1 MSTINS
7 QRKVVVNMLKSSQ
20 RDFIRRHI
28 GPSEED
34 QNKMLSELGFK
45 SLDDLISK
53 TVPENILLK
62 EELDIGEPNSEY
74 EALRKLKAIS
84 KKNKI
89 YSNFIGMG
97 YYGTFTPYVI
107 LRNILENPGW
117 YTSYTPYQPEV
128 AQGRLEMLLNFQQMI
143 CDFTGMDISNASLLD
158 EGTAAAEAVGLSY
171 RLCKNDSNIV
181 FVSKDCH
188 PQTIDV
194 IKTRAEPL
202 GLTVVI
208 GDENSEIKEDIVCGI
223 LQYPGTLGDIKD
235 PSEAISKIHKN
246 NGKAVL
252 VCDLLAL
259 AKLKT
264 PAELGADIAV
274 GSSQRFGIPMGYGGP
289 HAGFFATKDEF
300 KRSMP
305 GRIIGVSVDRHGN
318 KAYRLSLQTREQHI
332 RRDKA
337 TSNICTAQA
346 LLAIVSAAYA
356 VYHGPEGIKKIAENT
371 SQLAKNFADKIKQS
385 GYEIYSDHFFDT
397 ITIKTLDKTESI
409 YQNALSQNVN
419 IRKVNSEMLSVAFD
433 ERKNVYR
440 ANQLLKIFNCSET
453 IKDKMNENL
462 SNLPKKLLR
471 TSSYLTHPVFNSY
484 HSETEMLR
492 YLKKLEDADIA
503 LNRSMI
509 ALGSCTMK
517 LNAVAEMIPVTWR
530 EFSEPHPFAPV
541 EQMEGYRTLF
551 TDLKNWLRSV
561 TGFSGV
567 SLQPNAGA
575 QGEFAGLMVIKKY
588 HEQNG
593 ETNRNVCLIPS
604 SAHGTNPASA
614 QMVGMKVVVIK
625 CDEHGNVDIND
636 LKEKAEIHKDNLA
649 ALMVTYPSTHGV
661 FEEKI
666 TEICELIHNNGGQ
679 VYMDGAN
686 LNALVGVAKPGKFGP
701 DVCHIN
707 LHKTFCI
714 PHGGGGPG
722 MGPIA
727 CKKHLEK
734 YLPNHSVIKDCGP
747 ATGMGA
753 VSAAP
758 WGSSS
763 ILSISWMYIK
773 MMGSEGLKKASQVA
787 ILNANYVSYKL
798 KEAFPI
804 LYKGKNGNV
813 AHECIID
820 IRKIKS
826 ETGITEEDIAKRLI
840 DFGFHAPTMSWPV
853 AGTMMIEPT
862 ESEGLDEINRFCNT
876 LIKIKQEIDK
886 IQSGHF
892 DKVDNPLKNAPH
904 THVEV
909 AANKW
914 DHKYEREEAAYPSE
928 ILKTTKYWPPVARV
942 DNVYGDKN
950 LFCTCPSIDEYKDTA
965 A

>member
-1 MSTINS
+1 
-7 QRKVVVNMLKSSQ
+7 ML
-20 RDFIRRHI
+20 
-28 GPSEED
+28 
-34 QNKMLSELGFK
+34 M
-45 SLDDLISK
+45 
-53 TVPENILLK
+53 
-62 EELDIGEPNSEY
+62 
-74 EALRKLKAIS
+74 
-84 KKNKI
+84 
-89 YSNFIGMG
+89 
-97 YYGTFTPYVI
+97 
-107 LRNILENPGW
+107 
-117 YTSYTPYQPEV
+117 
-128 AQGRLEMLLNFQQMI
+128 NFQQMVI
-143 CDFTGMDISNASLLD
+143 DFTGMDIANASLLD
-158 EGTAAAEAVGLSY
+158 EGTAAAEAMGLSY
-171 RLCKNDSNIV
+171 RVSKSETKKV
-181 FVSKDCH
+181 FVSKNCH

-202 GLTVVI
+202 GLEVI
-208 GDENSEIKEDIVCGI
+208 VGDEDLDIKEEIICGI
-223 LQYPGTLGDIKD
+223 IQYPGTLGDIKD
-235 PSEAISKIHKN
+235 PSEAISKIHKHS
-246 NGKAVL
+246 GKAVL

-289 HAGFFATKDEF
+289 HAAFFATKDEY

-305 GRIIGVSVDRHGN
+305 GRIVGVSVDRHGK
-318 KAYRLSLQTREQHI
+318 KAYRLALQTREQHI

-356 VYHGPEGIKKIAENT
+356 VYHGPKGIKKISESV
-371 SQLAKNFADKIKQS
+371 SQLTKNFADKLKQS
-385 GYEIYSDHFFDT
+385 GYELYSDHFFDT
-397 ITIKTLDKTESI
+397 VTVKTFDKTDKI
-409 YQNALSQNVN
+409 YKNALDQGVN
-419 IRKVNSEMLSVAFD
+419 IRKVNSEMLAVSFD
-433 ERKNVYR
+433 ERKNIYR

-453 IKDKMNENL
+453 IKETMNESL
-462 SNLPKKLLR
+462 SNIPKNLLR
-471 TSSYLTHPVFNSY
+471 TSAYLDHPVFNSH

-492 YLKKLEDADIA
+492 YLKRLEDCDIA

-517 LNAVAEMIPVTWR
+517 LNAVAEMIPVTWK
-530 EFSEPHPFAPV
+530 EFSQPHPFSPV
-541 EQMEGYRTLF
+541 EQMDGYRELF
-551 TDLKNWLRSV
+551 TDLKNWLRSI

-575 QGEFAGLMVIKKY
+575 QGEFAGLMVIRKF
-588 HEQNG
+588 HEKNG

-614 QMVGMKVVVIK
+614 QMVGMKVVVVK
-625 CDEHGNVDIND
+625 CDQHGNVDFED
-636 LKEKAEIHKDNLA
+636 LKKKAEEHSENLA

-666 TEICELIHNNGGQ
+666 TEICELIHNHGGQ

-686 LNALVGVAKPGKFGP
+686 LNALVGIAKPGKFGP

-727 CKKHLEK
+727 CKKHLEVF
-734 YLPNHSVIKDCGP
+734 LPKHSVIKDCGP
-747 ATGMGA
+747 ATGIGA

-787 ILNANYVSYKL
+787 ILNANYIAHKL
-798 KEAFPI
+798 KDSFPI
-804 LYKGKNGNV
+804 LYKGKSGNV

-820 IRKIKS
+820 IRNIKS
-826 ETGITEEDIAKRLI
+826 DTGVTEEDIAKRLI
-840 DFGFHAPTMSWPV
+840 DFGYHAPTMSWPV

-862 ESEGLDEINRFCNT
+862 ESESLSEINRFCST
-876 LIKIKQEIDK
+876 LQKIKQEIDK
-886 IQSGHF
+886 IQAGTY
-892 DKVDNPLKNAPH
+892 DKLDNPLKNAPH
-904 THVEV
+904 THLELTS
-909 AANKW
+909 NKW

-928 ILKTTKYWPPVARV
+928 FLKTAKYWPPVGRV

-950 LFCTCPSIDEYKDTA
+950 LFCTCPSMDEYEDTA

>member
-1 MSTINS
+1 
-7 QRKVVVNMLKSSQ
+7 MLKNAQ
-20 RDFIRRHI
+20 KDFIQRHI
-28 GPSEED
+28 GPSVDE
-34 QNKMLSELGFK
+34 QNVMLKELGYK
-45 SLDDLISK
+45 NLDELINDTVPGKILSKDDL
-53 TVPENILLK
+53 E
-62 EELDIGEPNSEY
+62 IGDPNSEY
-74 EALRKLKAIS
+74 KALRKLKNIS
-84 KKNKI
+84 KKNKV
-89 YSNFIGMG
+89 YSSFIGMG
-97 YYGTFTPYVI
+97 YYGTYTPYVI

-143 CDFTGMDISNASLLD
+143 IDFTGMDIANASLLD
-158 EGTAAAEAVGLSY
+158 EGTAAAEAMGLSY
-171 RLCKNDSNIV
+171 RISKNETKKV
-181 FVSKDCH
+181 FVSKNCH
-188 PQTIDV
+188 PQTIEV

-202 GLTVVI
+202 GLKIIV
-208 GDENSEIKEDIVCGI
+208 GDEDKDIKEDIICGI
-223 LQYPGTLGDIKD
+223 IQYPGTLGDIKD
-235 PSEAISKIHKN
+235 PSESISRIHKK

-264 PAELGADIAV
+264 PSELGADIAV

-289 HAGFFATKDEF
+289 HAAFFATKDEY

-305 GRIIGVSVDRHGN
+305 GRIVGVSVDRHGK
-318 KAYRLSLQTREQHI
+318 KAYRLALQTREQHI

-337 TSNICTAQA
+337 TSNICTSQA

-356 VYHGPEGIKKIAENT
+356 IYHGPKGIKKIAESV
-371 SQLAKNFADKIKQS
+371 SQLTKNFADKLKQS
-385 GYEIYSDHFFDT
+385 GYELYSDNFFDT
-397 ITIKTLDKTESI
+397 VTVKTLDKTEKI
-409 YQNALSQNVN
+409 YKNALDQGVN
-419 IRKVNSEMLSVAFD
+419 IRKVNSEMLAVSFD
-433 ERKNVYR
+433 ERKNLYR

-453 IKDKMNENL
+453 IKESMNESL
-462 SNLPKKLLR
+462 SNIPKNLLR
-471 TSSYLTHPVFNSY
+471 TSTYLDHVVFNSY

-492 YLKKLEDADIA
+492 YLKKLEESDIA

-517 LNAVAEMIPVTWR
+517 LNAVSEMIPVTWK
-530 EFSEPHPFAPV
+530 EFSQPHPFSPV
-541 EQMEGYRTLF
+541 EQMDGYRELF
-551 TDLKNWLRSV
+551 TDLKNWLRSI

-575 QGEFAGLMVIKKY
+575 QGEFAGLMVIRKF
-588 HEQNG
+588 HEKNG
-593 ETNRNVCLIPS
+593 NKNRNVCLIPS

-614 QMVGMKVVVIK
+614 QMVGMKVIVVK
-625 CDEHGNVDIND
+625 CDKHGNVDFED
-636 LKEKAEIHKDNLA
+636 LRKKAEEHSENLA

-666 TEICELIHNNGGQ
+666 TDICELIHNNGGQ

-686 LNALVGVAKPGKFGP
+686 LNALVGIAKPGNFGP

-727 CKKHLEK
+727 CKKHLEIF
-734 YLPNHSVIKDCGP
+734 LPKHSVIKDCGP
-747 ATGMGA
+747 TTGIGA

-763 ILSISWMYIK
+763 ILSISWMYVK

-787 ILNANYVSYKL
+787 ILNANYVAYKL
-798 KEAFPI
+798 KDSFPI
-804 LYKGKNGNV
+804 LYKGKSGNV

-820 IRKIKS
+820 IRKIKTD
-826 ETGITEEDIAKRLI
+826 TGITEEDIAKRLI
-840 DFGFHAPTMSWPV
+840 DFGYHAPTMSWPV

-862 ESEGLDEINRFCNT
+862 ESESLSEIDRFCST
-876 LIKIKQEIDK
+876 LHKIKQEIDK
-886 IQSGHF
+886 IKSGEY
-892 DKVDNPLKNAPH
+892 DKIDNPLKNAPH
-904 THVEV
+904 THVEL
-909 AANKW
+909 ASNKW
-914 DHKYEREEAAYPSE
+914 EHKYEREEAAYPSE
-928 ILKTTKYWPPVARV
+928 FLKTVKYWPPVARV

-950 LFCTCPSIDEYKDTA
+950 LFCTCPSMDEYEDTA

>member
-1 MSTINS
+1 
-7 QRKVVVNMLKSSQ
+7 MLKSSQ
-20 RDFIRRHI
+20 KDFIKRHI
-28 GPSEED
+28 GPSEAD
-34 QNKMLSELGFK
+34 QQKMLNELGFEN
-45 SLDDLISK
+45 LDDLISK
-53 TVPENILLK
+53 TVPEKILLK
-62 EELDIGEPNSEY
+62 EDLGIGEPNSEY
-74 EALRKLKAIS
+74 EALRKLKVIS
-84 KKNKI
+84 KQNKI

-97 YYGTFTPYVI
+97 YYGTYTPYVI

-143 CDFTGMDISNASLLD
+143 IDFTGLDIANASLLD

-208 GDENSEIKEDIVCGI
+208 GDESTDIKEDIVCGI

-289 HAGFFATKDEF
+289 HAGFFATKDEY

-356 VYHGPEGIKKIAENT
+356 IYHGPEGLRKIAENT

-385 GYEIYSDHFFDT
+385 GYELYSDHFFDT
-397 ITIKTLDKTESI
+397 VTIKTLDKTDSI
-409 YQNALSQNVN
+409 FRNALRQNVN
-419 IRKVNSEMLSVAFD
+419 IRKVNSDMLSVAFD

-440 ANQLLKIFNCSET
+440 ANQLLKIFNCSEA
-453 IKDKMNENL
+453 IKENLNENL
-462 SNLPKKLLR
+462 SNLPKNLLR
-471 TSSYLTHPVFNSY
+471 TSEYLTHPVFNSY

-551 TDLKNWLRSV
+551 TDLKNWLRSI

-588 HEQNG
+588 HENNG
-593 ETNRNVCLIPS
+593 DKNRNVCLIPS

-625 CDEHGNVDIND
+625 CDEHGNVDIED
-636 LKEKAEIHKDNLA
+636 LKEKATTHSENLA

-686 LNALVGVAKPGKFGP
+686 LNALVGIAKPGKFGP

-727 CKKHLEK
+727 CKRHLEV

-747 ATGMGA
+747 VTGMGA

-787 ILNANYVSYKL
+787 ILNANYLAHKL
-798 KEAFPI
+798 KDTFPI

-826 ETGITEEDIAKRLI
+826 EVGITEEDIAKRLI

-862 ESEGLDEINRFCNT
+862 ESEGLQEIDRFCNT
-876 LIKIKQEIDK
+876 LKKIKEEIDK
-886 IQSGHF
+886 VQSGEY
-892 DKVDNPLKNAPH
+892 DKIDNPIKNSPH
-904 THVEV
+904 THVELI
-909 AANKW
+909 ANKW
-914 DHKYEREEAAYPSE
+914 EHKYEREEAAYPSE
-928 ILKTTKYWPPVARV
+928 FLKQIKYWPPVARV

-950 LFCTCPSIDEYKDTA
+950 LVCSCPSIDEYKDTA

>member
-1 MSTINS
+1 MLHNS
-7 QRKVVVNMLKSSQ
+7 EK
-20 RDFIRRHI
+20 DFIKRHI
-28 GPSEED
+28 GLKKKDEK
-34 QNKMLSELGFK
+34 KMLSELGYD
-45 SLDDLISK
+45 SINDLISS
-53 TVPENILLK
+53 TVPNKILLK
-62 EELDIGEPNSEY
+62 DLLSIGEPNSEY

-84 KKNKI
+84 KKNNLF
-89 YSNFIGMG
+89 SNFIGMG
-97 YYGTFTPYVI
+97 YYGTYTPNVI
-107 LRNILENPGW
+107 VRNILENPGW

-143 CDFTGMDISNASLLD
+143 IDFTGMDIANASLLD
-158 EGTAAAEAVGLSY
+158 EGTAAAEAMGLCN
-171 RLCKNDSNIV
+171 RLDKNDNNVVFISN
-181 FVSKDCH
+181 DCH

-194 IKTRAEPL
+194 IKTRSEPL
-202 GLTVVI
+202 GLKVI
-208 GDENSEIKEDIVCGI
+208 IGNDEDLNKISSDIVCGI

-235 PSEAISKIHKN
+235 PSENISRIKKK
-246 NGKAVL
+246 NGKAIL

-274 GSSQRFGIPMGYGGP
+274 GSSQRFGIPLGYGGP
-289 HAGFFATKDEF
+289 HAAFFATRDEF

-305 GRIIGVSVDRHGN
+305 GRIVGVSVDRHGN
-318 KAYRLSLQTREQHI
+318 KAYRLALQTREQHI

-356 VYHGPEGIKKIAENT
+356 IYHGPKGIRTISERV
-371 SQLAKNFADKIKQS
+371 SQLAKNFADKLKQS
-385 GYEIYSDHFFDT
+385 GYKLYSDYFFDT
-397 ITIKTLDKTESI
+397 VTIITKEKTDQI
-409 YQNALSQNVN
+409 YNNALSQKVN
-419 IRKVNSEMLSVAFD
+419 IRKVNSEMLSVSFD
-433 ERKNVYR
+433 EKKNVYR
-440 ANQLLKIFNCSET
+440 ANQLLKIFNCAES
-453 IKDKMNENL
+453 IKENPTENL
-462 SNLPKKLLR
+462 PNLPKNLIR
-471 TSSYLTHPVFNSY
+471 TSSYLDHKVFNSY

-492 YLKKLEDADIA
+492 YLKRLEDKDIA

-517 LNAVAEMIPVTWR
+517 LNAVAEMIPISWR
-530 EFSEPHPFAPV
+530 EFSEPHPFVPI
-541 EQMEGYRTLF
+541 EQMDGFRTLF
-551 TDLKNWLRSV
+551 TDLKNWLRSI

-575 QGEFAGLMVIKKY
+575 QGEYAGLMVIRKY
-588 HEQNG
+588 HLERG
-593 ETNRNVCLIPS
+593 EGNRNVCLIPS

-614 QMVGMKVVVIK
+614 QMVGMKVVVVN
-625 CDEHGNVDIND
+625 CDKQGNVDYED
-636 LKEKAEIHKDNLA
+636 LKKKVEQHSANLG

-661 FEEKI
+661 FEERI
-666 TEICELIHNNGGQ
+666 SEICDLVHKHGGQ

-686 LNALVGVAKPGKFGP
+686 LNALVGIAKPGNFGP

-727 CKKHLEK
+727 CKRHLEI
-734 YLPNHSVIKDCGP
+734 YLPSHPIIKDCGP
-747 ATGMGA
+747 ATGIGA
-753 VSAAP
+753 ISAAP

-773 MMGSEGLKKASQVA
+773 MMGSEGLKLATQIA
-787 ILNANYVSYKL
+787 ILNANYIAHKL
-798 KEAFPI
+798 KDHFPI
-804 LYKGKNGNV
+804 LYKGIKGNV

-820 IRKIKS
+820 IRSIKS

-853 AGTMMIEPT
+853 PGTMMIEPT
-862 ESEGLDEINRFCNT
+862 ESESMSELDRFCDT
-876 LIKIKQEIDK
+876 LIKIKLEIEAIKSGKFDK
-886 IQSGHF
+886 I
-892 DKVDNPLKNAPH
+892 DNPIKNAPH
-904 THVEV
+904 TDLEL
-909 AANKW
+909 ASNDWK
-914 DHKYEREEAAYPSE
+914 HKYSREEAAYPSNF
-928 ILKTTKYWPPVARV
+928 LRSNKFWPPVARV

-950 LFCTCPSIDEYKDTA
+950 LFCSCPSMDEFKEDA

>member
-1 MSTINS
+1 
-7 QRKVVVNMLKSSQ
+7 MLKSSQ

-34 QNKMLSELGFK
+34 QSKMLNELGFK
-45 SLDDLISK
+45 NLDDLISK

-462 SNLPKKLLR
+462 SNLPKNLLR

-787 ILNANYVSYKL
+787 ILNANYVAHKL
-798 KEAFPI
+798 KDAFPI

>member
-1 MSTINS
+1 
-7 QRKVVVNMLKSSQ
+7 MLKSSQ
-20 RDFIRRHI
+20 KDFIKRHI
-28 GPSEED
+28 GPSEAD
-34 QNKMLSELGFK
+34 QQKMLNELGFD

-53 TVPENILLK
+53 TVPEKILLK
-62 EELDIGEPNSEY
+62 EDLGIGEPNSEY
-74 EALRKLKAIS
+74 EALRKLKVIS
-84 KKNKI
+84 KQNRI

-97 YYGTFTPYVI
+97 YYGTYTPYVI

-117 YTSYTPYQPEV
+117 YTAYTPYQPEV

-143 CDFTGMDISNASLLD
+143 IDFTGLDIANASLLD

-171 RLCKNDSNIV
+171 RICKNDSNIV

-202 GLTVVI
+202 GLTVVV
-208 GDENSEIKEDIVCGI
+208 GDESTDIKEDIVCGI

-356 VYHGPEGIKKIAENT
+356 IYHGPDGLKKIAENT

-385 GYEIYSDHFFDT
+385 GYELYSDHFFDT
-397 ITIKTLDKTESI
+397 VTIKTLDKTDSI
-409 YQNALSQNVN
+409 FRNALRQNVN

-440 ANQLLKIFNCSET
+440 ANQLLKIFNCSEA
-453 IKDKMNENL
+453 IKENLNENL
-462 SNLPKKLLR
+462 NNLPKNLLR
-471 TSSYLTHPVFNSY
+471 TSEYLTHPVFNSY
-484 HSETEMLR
+484 HSETDMLR

-551 TDLKNWLRSV
+551 TDLKNWLRSI

-575 QGEFAGLMVIKKY
+575 QGEFAGLMVIKKF
-588 HEQNG
+588 HENNG
-593 ETNRNVCLIPS
+593 DKNRNVCLIPS

-625 CDEHGNVDIND
+625 CDEHGNVDIED
-636 LKEKAEIHKDNLA
+636 LKEKAKTHSENLA

-661 FEEKI
+661 FEEQI
-666 TEICELIHNNGGQ
+666 SEICELIHDNGGQ

-686 LNALVGVAKPGKFGP
+686 LNALVGIAKPGKFGP

-727 CKKHLEK
+727 CKRHLEV

-747 ATGMGA
+747 VTGMGA

-787 ILNANYVSYKL
+787 ILNANYVAHKL
-798 KEAFPI
+798 KDAFPI

-826 ETGITEEDIAKRLI
+826 EIGITEEDIAKRLI

-862 ESEGLDEINRFCNT
+862 ESEGLQEIDRFCNT
-876 LIKIKQEIDK
+876 LKKIKEEIDK
-886 IQSGHF
+886 VKSGEY
-892 DKVDNPLKNAPH
+892 DKIDNPIKNSPH
-904 THVEV
+904 THVELI
-909 AANKW
+909 ANKW
-914 DHKYEREEAAYPSE
+914 EHKYEREEAAYPSE
-928 ILKTTKYWPPVARV
+928 FLKQIKYWPPVARV

-950 LFCTCPSIDEYKDTA
+950 LVCSCPSIDEYKDTA

>member
-1 MSTINS
+1 
-7 QRKVVVNMLKSSQ
+7 MLKNAQ
-20 RDFIRRHI
+20 KDFIQRHI
-28 GPSEED
+28 GPSIEEQD
-34 QNKMLSELGFK
+34 IMLKELGYK
-45 SLDDLISK
+45 NLDELIK
-53 TVPENILLK
+53 NTVPENILSK
-62 EELDIGEPNSEY
+62 DDLDIGDPNSEY
-74 EALRKLKAIS
+74 KALRKLKNIS
-84 KKNKI
+84 KKNKV
-89 YSNFIGMG
+89 YSSFIGMG
-97 YYGTFTPYVI
+97 YYGTYTPYVI

-128 AQGRLEMLLNFQQMI
+128 AQGRLEMLMNFQQMI
-143 CDFTGMDISNASLLD
+143 IDFTGMDIANASLLD
-158 EGTAAAEAVGLSY
+158 EGTAAAEAMGLSY
-171 RLCKNDSNIV
+171 RISKTDSNKV
-181 FVSKDCH
+181 FVSKNCH
-188 PQTIDV
+188 PQTIEV
-194 IKTRAEPL
+194 IQTRAEPL
-202 GLTVVI
+202 GVEVI
-208 GDENSEIKEDIVCGI
+208 VGNEDTDIKDDIICGI
-223 LQYPGTLGDIKD
+223 ISYPGTLGDIKD
-235 PSEAISKIHKN
+235 PSEAISKIHKK

-289 HAGFFATKDEF
+289 HAAFFATKDEY

-305 GRIIGVSVDRHGN
+305 GRIVGVSVDRHGK
-318 KAYRLSLQTREQHI
+318 KAYRLALQTREQHI

-356 VYHGPEGIKKIAENT
+356 VYHGPKGIKKISESV
-371 SQLAKNFADKIKQS
+371 SQLTKNFADKLKQS
-385 GYEIYSDHFFDT
+385 GYELYSDHFFDT
-397 ITIKTLDKTESI
+397 VTVKTLDKTDKI
-409 YQNALSQNVN
+409 YKNALDEGVN
-419 IRKVNSEMLSVAFD
+419 IRKVNSEMLAVSFD
-433 ERKNVYR
+433 ERKNLYR

-453 IKDKMNENL
+453 IKETMNESL
-462 SNLPKKLLR
+462 SNIPKSLLR
-471 TSSYLTHPVFNSY
+471 SSTYLDHPVFNSY

-517 LNAVAEMIPVTWR
+517 LNAVSEMIPVTWK
-530 EFSEPHPFAPV
+530 EFSQPHPFSPI
-541 EQMEGYRTLF
+541 EQMDGYRELF
-551 TDLKNWLRSV
+551 TDLKNWLRSI

-575 QGEFAGLMVIKKY
+575 QGEFAGLMVIRKF
-588 HEQNG
+588 HEKNN

-614 QMVGMKVVVIK
+614 QMVGMKVVVVK
-625 CDEHGNVDIND
+625 CDEHGNVDFKD
-636 LKEKAEIHKDNLA
+636 LKIKAEEHKDNLA

-666 TEICELIHNNGGQ
+666 TDICKLIHDHGGQ

-686 LNALVGVAKPGKFGP
+686 LNALVGIAKPGKFGP

-727 CKKHLEK
+727 CKRHLEIF
-734 YLPNHSVIKDCGP
+734 LPKHSIIKDCGP
-747 ATGMGA
+747 TTGIGA

-787 ILNANYVSYKL
+787 ILNANYIAHKL
-798 KEAFPI
+798 KESFPI
-804 LYKGKNGNV
+804 LYKGKSGNV

-820 IRKIKS
+820 IRKIKA

-840 DFGFHAPTMSWPV
+840 DFGYHAPTMSWPV

-862 ESEGLDEINRFCNT
+862 ESEGLAEIDRFCST
-876 LIKIKQEIDK
+876 LRKIKQEIDK
-886 IQSGHF
+886 IQSGEY
-892 DKVDNPLKNAPH
+892 DKLDNPIKNAPH
-904 THVEV
+904 THLELSS
-909 AANKW
+909 NKW

-928 ILKTTKYWPPVARV
+928 FLKTAKYWPPVGRV

-950 LFCTCPSIDEYKDTA
+950 LFCTCPSMDEYEDSA

>member
-1 MSTINS
+1 
-7 QRKVVVNMLKSSQ
+7 MLKSSQ
-20 RDFIRRHI
+20 KDFIKRHI
-28 GPSEED
+28 GPSEAD
-34 QNKMLSELGFK
+34 QQKMLNELGFEN
-45 SLDDLISK
+45 LDDLISK
-53 TVPENILLK
+53 TVPEKILLK
-62 EELDIGEPNSEY
+62 EDLGIGEPNSEY
-74 EALRKLKAIS
+74 EALRKLKVIS
-84 KKNKI
+84 KQNRI

-97 YYGTFTPYVI
+97 YYGTYTPYVI

-143 CDFTGMDISNASLLD
+143 IDFTGLDIANASLLD

-202 GLTVVI
+202 GLTVVV
-208 GDENSEIKEDIVCGI
+208 GDEGTDINEDIVCGI

-289 HAGFFATKDEF
+289 HAGFFATKDEY

-356 VYHGPEGIKKIAENT
+356 IYHGPEGLRKIAENT

-385 GYEIYSDHFFDT
+385 GYELYSDHFFDT
-397 ITIKTLDKTESI
+397 VTIKTLDKTDSI
-409 YQNALSQNVN
+409 FRNALRQNVN

-440 ANQLLKIFNCSET
+440 ANQLLKIFNCSEA
-453 IKDKMNENL
+453 IKENLNENL
-462 SNLPKKLLR
+462 SNLPKNLLR
-471 TSSYLTHPVFNSY
+471 TSEYLTHPVFNNY

-551 TDLKNWLRSV
+551 TDLKNWLRSI

-588 HEQNG
+588 HENNG
-593 ETNRNVCLIPS
+593 DKNRNVCLIPS

-625 CDEHGNVDIND
+625 CDEHGNVDIKD
-636 LKEKAEIHKDNLA
+636 LKEKATTHSENLA

-686 LNALVGVAKPGKFGP
+686 LNALVGIAKPGKFGP

-727 CKKHLEK
+727 CKRHLEV
-734 YLPNHSVIKDCGP
+734 YLPNHAVIKDCGP
-747 ATGMGA
+747 VTGMGA

-787 ILNANYVSYKL
+787 ILNANYLAHKL
-798 KEAFPI
+798 KDTFPI

-826 ETGITEEDIAKRLI
+826 EVGITEEDIAKRLI

-862 ESEGLDEINRFCNT
+862 ESEGLQEIDRFCNT
-876 LIKIKQEIDK
+876 LKKIKEEIDK
-886 IQSGHF
+886 VQSGEY
-892 DKVDNPLKNAPH
+892 DKIDNPIKNSPH
-904 THVEV
+904 THVELI
-909 AANKW
+909 ANKW
-914 DHKYEREEAAYPSE
+914 EHKYEREEAAYPSE
-928 ILKTTKYWPPVARV
+928 FLKQIKYWPPVARV

-950 LFCTCPSIDEYKDTA
+950 LVCSCPSIDEYKDTA

>member
-1 MSTINS
+1 
-7 QRKVVVNMLKSSQ
+7 MLKSSQ
-20 RDFIRRHI
+20 KDFIKRHI
-28 GPSEED
+28 GPSEAD
-34 QNKMLSELGFK
+34 QQKMLNELGFD

-53 TVPENILLK
+53 TVPEKILLK
-62 EELDIGEPNSEY
+62 EDLEIGEPNSEY
-74 EALRKLKAIS
+74 EALRKLKVIS
-84 KKNKI
+84 KQNRI

-97 YYGTFTPYVI
+97 YYGTYTPYVI

-117 YTSYTPYQPEV
+117 YTAYTPYQPEV

-143 CDFTGMDISNASLLD
+143 IDFTGLDIANASLLD

-171 RLCKNDSNIV
+171 RICKNDSNIV

-202 GLTVVI
+202 GLTVVV
-208 GDENSEIKEDIVCGI
+208 GDESTDIKEDIVCGI

-356 VYHGPEGIKKIAENT
+356 IYHGPSGLKKIAENT

-385 GYEIYSDHFFDT
+385 GYELYSDHFFDT
-397 ITIKTLDKTESI
+397 VTIKTLDKTDSI
-409 YQNALSQNVN
+409 FRNALRQNVN

-440 ANQLLKIFNCSET
+440 ANQLLKIFNCSEA
-453 IKDKMNENL
+453 IKENLNENL
-462 SNLPKKLLR
+462 NNLPKNLLR
-471 TSSYLTHPVFNSY
+471 TSEYLTHPVFNSY
-484 HSETEMLR
+484 HSETDMLR

-551 TDLKNWLRSV
+551 TDLKNWLRSI

-575 QGEFAGLMVIKKY
+575 QGEFAGLMVIKKF
-588 HEQNG
+588 HENNG
-593 ETNRNVCLIPS
+593 DKNRNVCLIPS

-625 CDEHGNVDIND
+625 CDEHGNVDIKD
-636 LKEKAEIHKDNLA
+636 LKEKAKTHSENLA

-661 FEEKI
+661 FEEQI
-666 TEICELIHNNGGQ
+666 SEICELIHDNGGQ

-686 LNALVGVAKPGKFGP
+686 LNALVGIAKPGKFGP

-727 CKKHLEK
+727 CKRHLEV

-747 ATGMGA
+747 VTGMGA

-787 ILNANYVSYKL
+787 ILNANYVAHKL
-798 KEAFPI
+798 KDAFPI

-826 ETGITEEDIAKRLI
+826 EIGITEEDIAKRLI

-862 ESEGLDEINRFCNT
+862 ESEGLQEIDRFCNT
-876 LIKIKQEIDK
+876 LKKIKEEIDK
-886 IQSGHF
+886 VKSGEY
-892 DKVDNPLKNAPH
+892 DKIDNPIKNSPH
-904 THVEV
+904 THVELI
-909 AANKW
+909 ANKW
-914 DHKYEREEAAYPSE
+914 EHKYEREEAAYPSE
-928 ILKTTKYWPPVARV
+928 FLKQIKYWPPVARV

-950 LFCTCPSIDEYKDTA
+950 LVCSCPSIDEYKDTA

>member
-1 MSTINS
+1 
-7 QRKVVVNMLKSSQ
+7 MLKNAQ
-20 RDFIRRHI
+20 KDFIQRHI
-28 GPSEED
+28 GPSADEQNVMLKKLGYENLEELIKD
-34 QNKMLSELGFK
+34 TVPGKILSK
-45 SLDDLISK
+45 DDL
-53 TVPENILLK
+53 E
-62 EELDIGEPNSEY
+62 IGDPNSEY
-74 EALRKLKAIS
+74 KALRKLKNIS
-84 KKNKI
+84 KKNKV
-89 YSNFIGMG
+89 YSSFIGMG
-97 YYGTFTPYVI
+97 YYGTYTPYVI

-128 AQGRLEMLLNFQQMI
+128 AQGRLEMLLNFQQMVI
-143 CDFTGMDISNASLLD
+143 DFTGMDIANASLLD
-158 EGTAAAEAVGLSY
+158 EGTAAAEAMGLSY
-171 RLCKNDSNIV
+171 RISKTETKKV
-181 FVSKDCH
+181 FVSKNCH

-202 GLTVVI
+202 GLEVLV
-208 GDENSEIKEDIVCGI
+208 GDEDKDIKEDIICGI
-223 LQYPGTLGDIKD
+223 IQYPGTLGDIKD
-235 PSEAISKIHKN
+235 PSEAISRIHKQ
-246 NGKAVL
+246 NGKAVI

-264 PAELGADIAV
+264 PAELGADVAV

-289 HAGFFATKDEF
+289 HAAFFATKDEY

-305 GRIIGVSVDRHGN
+305 GRIVGVSVDRHGK
-318 KAYRLSLQTREQHI
+318 KAFRLALQTREQHI

-356 VYHGPEGIKKIAENT
+356 VYHGPKGIKKIAESV
-371 SQLAKNFADKIKQS
+371 SQLTKNFADKLKQS
-385 GYEIYSDHFFDT
+385 GYELYSDKFFDT
-397 ITIKTLDKTESI
+397 VTVKTLDKTEKI
-409 YQNALSQNVN
+409 YKNALDQGVN
-419 IRKVNSEMLSVAFD
+419 IRKVNSEMLAVSFD
-433 ERKNVYR
+433 ERKNLYR

-453 IKDKMNENL
+453 IKESMNESL
-462 SNLPKKLLR
+462 SNIPKNLLR
-471 TSSYLTHPVFNSY
+471 TSTYLDHTVFNSY

-492 YLKKLEDADIA
+492 YLKKLEDSDIA

-517 LNAVAEMIPVTWR
+517 LNAVSEMIPVTWK
-530 EFSEPHPFAPV
+530 EFSQPHPFSPI
-541 EQMEGYRTLF
+541 EQMDGYRELF
-551 TDLKNWLRSV
+551 TDLKNWLRSI

-575 QGEFAGLMVIKKY
+575 QGEFAGLMVIRKF
-588 HEQNG
+588 HEKNG
-593 ETNRNVCLIPS
+593 NKNRNVCLIPS

-614 QMVGMKVVVIK
+614 QMVGMKVVVVK
-625 CDEHGNVDIND
+625 CDEHGNVDFDD
-636 LKEKAEIHKDNLA
+636 LKKKAKENSENLA

-666 TEICELIHNNGGQ
+666 SDICELIHVNGGQ

-686 LNALVGVAKPGKFGP
+686 LNALVGIAKPGNFGP

-727 CKKHLEK
+727 CKKHLEIF
-734 YLPNHSVIKDCGP
+734 LPKHSVIKDCGP
-747 ATGMGA
+747 ATGIGA

-787 ILNANYVSYKL
+787 ILNANYIAHKL
-798 KEAFPI
+798 KDSFPI
-804 LYKGKNGNV
+804 LYKGKSGNV

-820 IRKIKS
+820 IRKIKND
-826 ETGITEEDIAKRLI
+826 TGITEEDIAKRLI
-840 DFGFHAPTMSWPV
+840 DFGYHAPTMSWPV

-862 ESEGLDEINRFCNT
+862 ESESLSEINRFCST
-876 LIKIKQEIDK
+876 LQKIKKEIDK
-886 IQSGHF
+886 IQSGKY
-892 DKVDNPLKNAPH
+892 DKIDNPLKNAPH
-904 THVEV
+904 THVELGS
-909 AANKW
+909 NKW
-914 DHKYEREEAAYPSE
+914 NHKYEREEAAYPSE
-928 ILKTTKYWPPVARV
+928 FLKTVKYWPPVARV

-950 LFCTCPSIDEYKDTA
+950 LFCTCPSMDEYEDTA

>member
-1 MSTINS
+1 
-7 QRKVVVNMLKSSQ
+7 
-20 RDFIRRHI
+20 
-28 GPSEED
+28 
-34 QNKMLSELGFK
+34 
-45 SLDDLISK
+45 
-53 TVPENILLK
+53 
-62 EELDIGEPNSEY
+62 
-74 EALRKLKAIS
+74 
-84 KKNKI
+84 
-89 YSNFIGMG
+89 MG
-97 YYGTFTPYVI
+97 YYGTYTPYVI

-143 CDFTGMDISNASLLD
+143 IDFTGMDIANASLLD
-158 EGTAAAEAVGLSY
+158 EGTAAAEAMGLSY
-171 RLCKNDSNIV
+171 RISKSESKKV
-181 FVSKDCH
+181 FVSKNCH

-202 GLTVVI
+202 GLEIIV
-208 GDENSEIKEDIVCGI
+208 GDEDKDIKEDIICGI
-223 LQYPGTLGDIKD
+223 IQYPGTLGDIKD
-235 PSEAISKIHKN
+235 PSEAISKIHKF

-252 VCDLLAL
+252 ACDLLAL

-289 HAGFFATKDEF
+289 HAAFFATKDEY

-305 GRIIGVSVDRHGN
+305 GRIVGVSVDRHGK
-318 KAYRLSLQTREQHI
+318 KAYRLALQTREQHI

-356 VYHGPEGIKKIAENT
+356 VYHGPQGIKKIAESV
-371 SQLAKNFADKIKQS
+371 SQLTKNFADKLKQS
-385 GYEIYSDHFFDT
+385 GYELYSNEFFDT
-397 ITIKTLDKTESI
+397 VTIKTLDKTEKI
-409 YQNALSQNVN
+409 YKNALDQGVN
-419 IRKVNSEMLSVAFD
+419 IRKVNSEMLAVSFD
-433 ERKNVYR
+433 ERKNLYR

-453 IKDKMNENL
+453 IKESMNESL
-462 SNLPKKLLR
+462 SNIPKNLLR
-471 TSSYLTHPVFNSY
+471 TSTYLDHPVFNRY

-492 YLKKLEDADIA
+492 YLKKLEDSDIA
-503 LNRSMI
+503 LNKSMI

-517 LNAVAEMIPVTWR
+517 LNAVSEMIPVTWK
-530 EFSEPHPFAPV
+530 EFSQPHPFSPV
-541 EQMEGYRTLF
+541 EQMDGYRELF
-551 TDLKNWLRSV
+551 TDLKNWLRSI

-575 QGEFAGLMVIKKY
+575 QGEFAGLMVIRKF
-588 HEQNG
+588 HEKNG

-614 QMVGMKVVVIK
+614 QMVGMKVVVVK
-625 CDEHGNVDIND
+625 CDQYGNVDYED
-636 LKEKAEIHKDNLA
+636 LKNKAEEHSENLA

-666 TEICELIHNNGGQ
+666 TDICELIHNHGGQ

-686 LNALVGVAKPGKFGP
+686 LNALVGIAKPGNFGP

-727 CKKHLEK
+727 CKKHLEIF
-734 YLPNHSVIKDCGP
+734 LPKHSVIKDCGP

-773 MMGSEGLKKASQVA
+773 MMGSEGLRKASQVA
-787 ILNANYVSYKL
+787 ILNANYIAHKL
-798 KEAFPI
+798 KGSFPI
-804 LYKGKNGNV
+804 LYKGKSGNV

-820 IRKIKS
+820 IRTIKS

-840 DFGFHAPTMSWPV
+840 DFGYHAPTMSWPV

-862 ESEGLDEINRFCNT
+862 ESESLSEIDKFCST

-886 IQSGHF
+886 IQSGEY
-892 DKVDNPLKNAPH
+892 DKTDNPLKNAPH
-904 THVEV
+904 THVELTS
-909 AANKW
+909 NKW

-928 ILKTTKYWPPVARV
+928 FLRTNKYWPPVGRV

-950 LFCTCPSIDEYKDTA
+950 LFCTCPSMEEYEDTA

>member
-1 MSTINS
+1 M
-7 QRKVVVNMLKSSQ
+7 QKKVVVKMLISSQ
-20 RDFIRRHI
+20 KDFIKRHI
-28 GPSEED
+28 GPSESD
-34 QNKMLSELGFK
+34 QQKMLSELGFE
-45 SLDDLISK
+45 SLDDLIAK
-53 TVPENILLK
+53 TVPENILLS
-62 EELDIGEPNSEY
+62 EQLEIGEPNSEY

-84 KKNKI
+84 KQNRI

-97 YYGTFTPYVI
+97 YYGNYTPYVI

-143 CDFTGMDISNASLLD
+143 IDFTGMDIANASLLD

-171 RLCKNDSNIV
+171 RLCKNNSNVV

-202 GLTVVI
+202 GLKVVI
-208 GDENSEIKEDIVCGI
+208 GDEQNEIKEDIVCGI
-223 LQYPGTLGDIKD
+223 IQYPGTLGDIKD

-356 VYHGPEGIKKIAENT
+356 IYHGPEGIKKIAENT

-385 GYEIYSDHFFDT
+385 GYELYSEYFFDT
-397 ITIKTLDKTESI
+397 VTIKTLDKTDSI
-409 YQNALSQNVN
+409 FRNALRQNVN
-419 IRKVNSEMLSVAFD
+419 IRKVNSQMLSVAFD

-453 IKDKMNENL
+453 IRENAVENL
-462 SNLPKKLLR
+462 SNLPESLLR
-471 TSSYLTHPVFNSY
+471 TSNYLQHPVFNSY

-530 EFSEPHPFAPV
+530 EFADPHPFAPV

-551 TDLKNWLRSV
+551 TDLKNWLRSI

-575 QGEFAGLMVIKKY
+575 QGEFAGLMVIRKF
-588 HEQNG
+588 HEENG
-593 ETNRNVCLIPS
+593 QSNRNVCLIPS

-614 QMVGMKVVVIK
+614 QMVGMKVVVVN
-625 CDEHGNVDIND
+625 CDNQGNVDIND
-636 LKEKAEIHKDNLA
+636 LKEKAEKHSENLA

-666 TEICELIHNNGGQ
+666 SEICEIIHNNGGQ

-686 LNALVGVAKPGKFGP
+686 LNALVGIAKPGKFGP

-727 CKKHLEK
+727 CKKHLEI
-734 YLPNHSVIKDCGP
+734 YLPNHPVVKDCGP
-747 ATGMGA
+747 STGIGA
-753 VSAAP
+753 ISAAP

-787 ILNANYVSYKL
+787 ILNANYIAHKL
-798 KEAFPI
+798 KNDFPI

-820 IRKIKS
+820 IRKIKA

-862 ESEGLDEINRFCNT
+862 ESESLEEINKFCNT
-876 LIKIKQEIDK
+876 LKKIKEEIDK
-886 IQSGHF
+886 VKTGEY
-892 DKVDNPLKNAPH
+892 DKLDNPIKNAPH
-904 THVEV
+904 THVELV
-909 AANKW
+909 SSEW
-914 DHKYEREEAAYPSE
+914 SHKYTREEAAYPSE
-928 ILKTTKYWPPVARV
+928 YLKSIKYWPPVARV

-950 LFCTCPSIDEYKDTA
+950 LICSCPSIDEYKDTA

>member
-1 MSTINS
+1 VEI
-7 QRKVVVNMLKSSQ
+7 KMLKSSQ
-20 RDFIRRHI
+20 KDFIKRHI
-28 GPSEED
+28 GPSEAD
-34 QNKMLSELGFK
+34 QQKMLNELGFDN
-45 SLDDLISK
+45 LDDLISK
-53 TVPENILLK
+53 TVPEKILLK
-62 EELDIGEPNSEY
+62 EDLGIGEPNSEY
-74 EALRKLKAIS
+74 EALRKLKVIS
-84 KKNKI
+84 KQNRI

-97 YYGTFTPYVI
+97 YYGTYTPYVI

-143 CDFTGMDISNASLLD
+143 IDFTGLDIANASLLD

-171 RLCKNDSNIV
+171 RICKNDSNIV

-202 GLTVVI
+202 GLTVII
-208 GDENSEIKEDIVCGI
+208 GDEATDIKEDIVCGI

-289 HAGFFATKDEF
+289 HAGFFATKDEY

-356 VYHGPEGIKKIAENT
+356 IYHGPDGLRKIAENT

-385 GYEIYSDHFFDT
+385 GYELYSDHFFDT
-397 ITIKTLDKTESI
+397 VTIKTLDKTDSI
-409 YQNALSQNVN
+409 FRNALRQNVN

-440 ANQLLKIFNCSET
+440 ANQLLKIFNCSEA
-453 IKDKMNENL
+453 IKENLNENL
-462 SNLPKKLLR
+462 NNLPKNLLR
-471 TSSYLTHPVFNSY
+471 TSEYLTHPVFNSY
-484 HSETEMLR
+484 HSETDMLR

-551 TDLKNWLRSV
+551 TDLKNWLRSI

-588 HEQNG
+588 HEKNG
-593 ETNRNVCLIPS
+593 DKNRNVCLIPS

-625 CDEHGNVDIND
+625 CDEHGNVDIED
-636 LKEKAEIHKDNLA
+636 LKEKAKTHSENLA

-666 TEICELIHNNGGQ
+666 SEICELIHENGGQ

-686 LNALVGVAKPGKFGP
+686 LNALVGIAKPGKFGP

-727 CKKHLEK
+727 CKRHLEV

-747 ATGMGA
+747 VTGMGA

-787 ILNANYVSYKL
+787 ILNANYVAHKL
-798 KEAFPI
+798 KDTFPI

-826 ETGITEEDIAKRLI
+826 EIGITEEDIAKRLI

-862 ESEGLDEINRFCNT
+862 ESEGLQEIDRFCNT
-876 LIKIKQEIDK
+876 LKKIKEEIDK
-886 IQSGHF
+886 VKSGEY
-892 DKVDNPLKNAPH
+892 DKIDNPIKNSPH
-904 THVEV
+904 THVELI
-909 AANKW
+909 ANKW
-914 DHKYEREEAAYPSE
+914 EHKYEREEAAYPSE
-928 ILKTTKYWPPVARV
+928 FLKQIKYWPPVARV

-950 LFCTCPSIDEYKDTA
+950 LVCSCPSIDEYKDTA

>member
-1 MSTINS
+1 
-7 QRKVVVNMLKSSQ
+7 MLKNAQ
-20 RDFIRRHI
+20 KDFIQRHI
-28 GPSEED
+28 GPSKKE
-34 QNKMLSELGFK
+34 QGIMLQELGYK
-45 SLDDLISK
+45 NLDELIKK
-53 TVPENILLK
+53 TVPEKILFK
-62 EELDIGEPNSEY
+62 DSLDIGDSNSEY
-74 EALRKLKAIS
+74 KALRKLKNIS
-84 KKNKI
+84 QKNKI
-89 YSNFIGMG
+89 FSSFIGMG
-97 YYGTFTPYVI
+97 YYGTYTPYVI

-143 CDFTGMDISNASLLD
+143 IDFTGMDIANASLLD
-158 EGTAAAEAVGLSY
+158 EGTAAAEAMGLSY
-171 RLCKNDSNIV
+171 RLSKTNTKKV
-181 FVSKDCH
+181 FVSRNCH

-194 IKTRAEPL
+194 IRTRAEPL
-202 GLTVVI
+202 GLEIIV
-208 GDENSEIKEDIVCGI
+208 GDEDNDINENIICGI

-252 VCDLLAL
+252 ACDLLAL

-289 HAGFFATKDEF
+289 HAAFFATKDEF

-305 GRIIGVSVDRHGN
+305 GRIVGVSVDRHGK
-318 KAYRLSLQTREQHI
+318 KALRLALQTREQHI

-356 VYHGPEGIKKIAENT
+356 IYHGPKGIKKIAET
-371 SQLAKNFADKIKQS
+371 VSQLTKNFADKLKHS
-385 GYEIYSDHFFDT
+385 GYELYSDQFFDT
-397 ITIKTLDKTESI
+397 VAVKTLDKTDKI
-409 YQNALSQNVN
+409 YKNALDQGVN
-419 IRKVNSEMLSVAFD
+419 IRKVNSELLAVSFD
-433 ERKNVYR
+433 ERKNLFR

-453 IKDKMNENL
+453 IKESMNESL

-471 TSSYLTHPVFNSY
+471 TSTYLDHPVFNSY

-492 YLKKLEDADIA
+492 YLKRLEDSDIA
-503 LNRSMI
+503 LNRTMI

-517 LNAVAEMIPVTWR
+517 LNAVSEMIPVTWK
-530 EFSEPHPFAPV
+530 EFSQPHPFSPI
-541 EQMEGYRTLF
+541 EQMDGYRELF
-551 TDLKNWLRSV
+551 TDLKNWLRSI

-575 QGEFAGLMVIKKY
+575 QGEFAGLMVIRKF
-588 HEQNG
+588 HEKNG
-593 ETNRNVCLIPS
+593 EFNRNICLIPS

-614 QMVGMKVVVIK
+614 QMVGMKVVVVK
-625 CDEHGNVDIND
+625 CDKHGNVDYEE
-636 LKEKAEIHKDNLA
+636 LKKKAEEHSENLA

-666 TEICELIHNNGGQ
+666 IDICDLIHKHGGQ

-686 LNALVGVAKPGKFGP
+686 LNALVGIAKPGNFGP

-727 CKKHLEK
+727 CKKHLEIF
-734 YLPNHSVIKDCGP
+734 LPKHPVIKDCGP
-747 ATGMGA
+747 ATGIGA
-753 VSAAP
+753 ISAAP

-787 ILNANYVSYKL
+787 ILNANYIAHKL
-798 KEAFPI
+798 KDSFPI

-820 IRKIKS
+820 IRKIKTD
-826 ETGITEEDIAKRLI
+826 TGITEEDIAKRLI
-840 DFGFHAPTMSWPV
+840 DFGYHAPTMSWPV

-862 ESEGLDEINRFCNT
+862 ESESLSEINRFCSA
-876 LIKIKQEIDK
+876 LQKIKQEIDK
-886 IQSGHF
+886 IQSGHY
-892 DKVDNPLKNAPH
+892 DKIDNPLKNAPH
-904 THVEV
+904 THVELSS
-909 AANKW
+909 NKW
-914 DHKYEREEAAYPSE
+914 EHKYEREEAAYPSE
-928 ILKTTKYWPPVARV
+928 ILKTVKYWPPVARV

-950 LFCTCPSIDEYKDTA
+950 LFCTCPSMDEYEDSA

>member
-1 MSTINS
+1 VEI
-7 QRKVVVNMLKSSQ
+7 KMLKSSQ
-20 RDFIRRHI
+20 KDFIKRHI
-28 GPSEED
+28 GPSEAD
-34 QNKMLSELGFK
+34 QQKMLNELGFDN
-45 SLDDLISK
+45 LDDLISK
-53 TVPENILLK
+53 TVPEKILLK
-62 EELDIGEPNSEY
+62 EDLGIGEPNSEY
-74 EALRKLKAIS
+74 EALRKLKVIS
-84 KKNKI
+84 KQNRI

-97 YYGTFTPYVI
+97 YYGTYTPYVI

-143 CDFTGMDISNASLLD
+143 IDFTGLDIANASLLD

-171 RLCKNDSNIV
+171 RICKNDSNIV

-208 GDENSEIKEDIVCGI
+208 GDEATDIKEDIVCGI

-289 HAGFFATKDEF
+289 HAGFFATKDEY

-356 VYHGPEGIKKIAENT
+356 IYHGPDGLRKIAENT

-385 GYEIYSDHFFDT
+385 GYELYSDHFFDT
-397 ITIKTLDKTESI
+397 VTIKTLDKTDSI
-409 YQNALSQNVN
+409 FRNALRQNVN

-440 ANQLLKIFNCSET
+440 ANQLLKIFNCSEA
-453 IKDKMNENL
+453 IKENLNENL
-462 SNLPKKLLR
+462 NNLPKNLLR
-471 TSSYLTHPVFNSY
+471 TSEYLTHPVFNSY
-484 HSETEMLR
+484 HSETDMLR
-492 YLKKLEDADIA
+492 YLKKLEDVDIA

-551 TDLKNWLRSV
+551 TDLKNWLRSI

-588 HEQNG
+588 HENNG
-593 ETNRNVCLIPS
+593 EKNRNVCLIPS

-625 CDEHGNVDIND
+625 CDEHGNVDIED
-636 LKEKAEIHKDNLA
+636 LKEKAKAHSENLA

-666 TEICELIHNNGGQ
+666 SEICELIHENGGQ

-686 LNALVGVAKPGKFGP
+686 LNALVGIAKPGKFGP

-727 CKKHLEK
+727 CKRHLEV

-747 ATGMGA
+747 VTGMGA

-787 ILNANYVSYKL
+787 ILNANYVAHKL
-798 KEAFPI
+798 KDTFPI

-826 ETGITEEDIAKRLI
+826 EIGITEEDIAKRLI

-862 ESEGLDEINRFCNT
+862 ESEGLEEIDRFCNT
-876 LIKIKQEIDK
+876 LKKIKEEIDK
-886 IQSGHF
+886 VESGEY
-892 DKVDNPLKNAPH
+892 DKVDNPIKNSPH
-904 THVEV
+904 THVELI
-909 AANKW
+909 ANKW
-914 DHKYEREEAAYPSE
+914 EHKYEREEAAYPSE
-928 ILKTTKYWPPVARV
+928 FLKQIKYWPPVARV

-950 LFCTCPSIDEYKDTA
+950 LVCSCPSIDEYKDTA

>member
-1 MSTINS
+1 MLHNS
-7 QRKVVVNMLKSSQ
+7 EK
-20 RDFIRRHI
+20 DFIKRHI
-28 GPSEED
+28 G
-34 QNKMLSELGFK
+34 LSKKDEKTILSDLGYK
-45 SLDDLISK
+45 SLNELIED
-53 TVPENILLK
+53 TVPSKILFKDL
-62 EELDIGEPNSEY
+62 LSIGDPNSEY
-74 EALRKLKAIS
+74 EGLRKLKSIS
-84 KKNKI
+84 KKNQI

-97 YYGTFTPYVI
+97 YYGTYTPNVI
-107 LRNILENPGW
+107 VRNILENPGW

-143 CDFTGMDISNASLLD
+143 IDFTGMDIANASLLD
-158 EGTAAAEAVGLSY
+158 EGTAAAEAMGLSH
-171 RLCKNDSNIV
+171 RLDKKDNKIV
-181 FVSKDCH
+181 FISNDCH
-188 PQTIDV
+188 PQTIEV
-194 IKTRAEPL
+194 VKTRSEPL
-202 GLTVVI
+202 GLKVVI
-208 GDENSEIKEDIVCGI
+208 GNDEDLSKISEDIICGI

-235 PSEAISKIHKN
+235 PSENISKIKKR
-246 NGKAVL
+246 NGKSIL
-252 VCDLLAL
+252 VCDLLSL

-289 HAGFFATKDEF
+289 HAAFFATKDEF

-305 GRIIGVSVDRHGN
+305 GRIVGVSVDRHGN
-318 KAYRLSLQTREQHI
+318 KAYRLALQTREQHI

-356 VYHGPEGIKKIAENT
+356 IYHGPKGIKTISERV
-371 SQLAKNFADKIKQS
+371 SQLAKNFADKLKQS
-385 GYEIYSDHFFDT
+385 GYELYSDYFFDT
-397 ITIKTLDKTESI
+397 VTIITKDKTDQI
-409 YQNALSQNVN
+409 FNNALAQKVN
-419 IRKVNSEMLSVAFD
+419 IRKVNSEMLSVSFD
-433 ERKNVYR
+433 EKKNVYR
-440 ANQLLKIFNCSET
+440 ANQLLKIFNCAES
-453 IKDKMNENL
+453 IKENPTENL
-462 SNLPKKLLR
+462 PNLPKNLLR
-471 TSSYLTHPVFNSY
+471 TSTYLDHQVFNSY

-492 YLKKLEDADIA
+492 YLKRLEEKDIA

-517 LNAVAEMIPVTWR
+517 LNAVAEMIPITWR
-530 EFSEPHPFAPV
+530 EFSEPHPFVPI
-541 EQMEGYRTLF
+541 EQMEGFRTLF
-551 TDLKNWLRSV
+551 TDLKNWLRSI

-575 QGEFAGLMVIKKY
+575 QGEYAGLMVIRKY
-588 HEQNG
+588 HLERG
-593 ETNRNVCLIPS
+593 ESNRNVCLIPS

-614 QMVGMKVVVIK
+614 QMVGMKVVVVN
-625 CDEHGNVDIND
+625 CDKQGNVDFED
-636 LKEKAEIHKDNLA
+636 LKKKVEAHSENLG

-666 TEICELIHNNGGQ
+666 SDICELVHKHGGQ

-686 LNALVGVAKPGKFGP
+686 LNALVGIAKPGNFGP

-727 CKKHLEK
+727 CKRHLEI
-734 YLPNHSVIKDCGP
+734 YLPSHPVIKDCGP
-747 ATGMGA
+747 ATGIGP

-773 MMGSEGLKKASQVA
+773 MMGSKGLKLATQIA
-787 ILNANYVSYKL
+787 ILNANYIAHKL
-798 KEAFPI
+798 KNHFPI

-820 IRKIKS
+820 IRSIKND
-826 ETGITEEDIAKRLI
+826 TGVTEEDIAKRLI

-853 AGTMMIEPT
+853 PGTMMIEPT
-862 ESEGLDEINRFCNT
+862 ESESLQELDRFCDC
-876 LIKIKQEIDK
+876 LIKIKEEIDK
-886 IQSGHF
+886 IKNGDF
-892 DKVDNPLKNAPH
+892 DKNDNPIKNAPH
-904 THVEV
+904 TDLEL
-909 AANKW
+909 ASNKW
-914 DHKYEREEAAYPSE
+914 EHKYSREEAAYPSNF
-928 ILKTTKYWPPVARV
+928 LRSSKFWPPVARV

-950 LFCTCPSIDEYKDTA
+950 LFCTCPSMDEFKEDA

>member
-1 MSTINS
+1 
-7 QRKVVVNMLKSSQ
+7 MLKSSQ
-20 RDFIRRHI
+20 KDFIKRHI
-28 GPSEED
+28 GPSEAD
-34 QNKMLSELGFK
+34 QQKMLNELGFD

-53 TVPENILLK
+53 TVPEKILLK
-62 EELDIGEPNSEY
+62 EDLGIGEPNSEY
-74 EALRKLKAIS
+74 EALRKLKVIS
-84 KKNKI
+84 KQNRI

-97 YYGTFTPYVI
+97 YYGTYTPYVI

-117 YTSYTPYQPEV
+117 YTAYTPYQPEV

-143 CDFTGMDISNASLLD
+143 IDFTGLDIANASLLD

-171 RLCKNDSNIV
+171 RICKNDSNIV

-202 GLTVVI
+202 GLTVVV
-208 GDENSEIKEDIVCGI
+208 GDEATDIKEDIVCGI

-356 VYHGPEGIKKIAENT
+356 IYHGPAGLKKIAENT

-385 GYEIYSDHFFDT
+385 GYELYSDHFFDT
-397 ITIKTLDKTESI
+397 VTIKTLDKTDSI
-409 YQNALSQNVN
+409 FRNALRQNVN

-440 ANQLLKIFNCSET
+440 ANQLLKIFNCSEA
-453 IKDKMNENL
+453 IKENLNENL
-462 SNLPKKLLR
+462 NNLPKNLLR
-471 TSSYLTHPVFNSY
+471 TSEYLTHPVFNSY
-484 HSETEMLR
+484 HSETDMLR

-551 TDLKNWLRSV
+551 TDLKNWLRSI

-575 QGEFAGLMVIKKY
+575 QGEFAGLMVIKKF
-588 HEQNG
+588 HENNG
-593 ETNRNVCLIPS
+593 DKNRNVCLIPS

-625 CDEHGNVDIND
+625 CDEHGNVDIED
-636 LKEKAEIHKDNLA
+636 LKEKAKTHSENLA

-666 TEICELIHNNGGQ
+666 SEICELIHENGGQ

-686 LNALVGVAKPGKFGP
+686 LNALVGIAKPGKFGP

-727 CKKHLEK
+727 CKRHLEV

-747 ATGMGA
+747 VTGMGA

-787 ILNANYVSYKL
+787 ILNANYVAHKL
-798 KEAFPI
+798 KDAFPI

-826 ETGITEEDIAKRLI
+826 EIGITEEDIAKRLI

-862 ESEGLDEINRFCNT
+862 ESEGLQEIDRFCNT
-876 LIKIKQEIDK
+876 LKKIKEEIDK
-886 IQSGHF
+886 VKSGEY
-892 DKVDNPLKNAPH
+892 DKVDNPIKNSPH
-904 THVEV
+904 THVELI
-909 AANKW
+909 ANTW
-914 DHKYEREEAAYPSE
+914 EHKYEREEAAYPSE
-928 ILKTTKYWPPVARV
+928 FLRQIKYWPPVARV

-950 LFCTCPSIDEYKDTA
+950 LVCSCPSIDEYKDTA